1 MATEKVLSLIS
12 EVRGGFIRFL
22 ERELA
27 ASSANEVQPS
37 YGPVLS
43 ALFKHDGKLK
53 MKEIAHAAN
62 RDKSTVTYL
71 VNNLVK
77 IGYVKKEPG
86 RQDCRETYVVLTQ
99 KAWKVLICLSSVLAP
114 MPSVSRR
121 SISGSMRSCTNF
133 VRSVNQMPMPTRTRM
148 STYDQS
154 TLLIALIIP
163 CKASK

>member
-22 ERELA
+22 ESELA

-43 ALFKHDGKLK
+43 ALFKYDGKLK

-99 KAWKVLICLSSVLAP
+99 KAWDSKNTFTVISKHLLQTAYNGFTEEEQLQLTALLTK
-114 MPSVSRR
+114 MNNNFNR
-121 SISGSMRSCTNF
+121 SN
-133 VRSVNQMPMPTRTRM
+133 
-148 STYDQS
+148 
-154 TLLIALIIP
+154 A
-163 CKASK
+163 

>member
-22 ERELA
+22 ESELA

-86 RQDCRETYVVLTQ
+86 RQDCRQ
-99 KAWKVLICLSSVLAP
+99 DGRHGRHRP
-114 MPSVSRR
+114 GRPGFHRR
-121 SISGSMRSCTNF
+121 IRPPGGPADPGRLG
-133 VRSVNQMPMPTRTRM
+133 QIA
-148 STYDQS
+148 DQRRNH
-154 TLLIALIIP
+154 
-163 CKASK
+163 